1 MDTQPGIKN
10 PSQGEHETYEIEL
23 KSKPRRALGG
33 KGLLSYSISI
43 QNLKNPYLESYPRE
57 EKGRKRGRERGRMGE
72 GRGVR
77 AVSGRQAERESGRGD
92 IYAH

>member
-23 KSKPRRALGG
+23 KSKPQRALGG
-33 KGLLSYSISI
+33 KGLLSHSISI

-57 EKGRKRGRERGRMGE
+57 EKGRKRGRRQEGGGGRPEGGGGLLSRSKGERRRV
-72 GRGVR
+72 RG
-77 AVSGRQAERESGRGD
+77 
-92 IYAH
+92 